1 MKESQSLIGSKKI
14 FSDEVLEVYNF
25 NINLIKISQS
35 ISYRSKN
42 NPAFK
47 NHVITVTNV
56 NGEMKVDKILQFITV
71 DE

>member
-14 FSDEVLEVYNF
+14 FSDEILEVYNF

-35 ISYRSKN
+35 ISYRSKS